1 MLCVVATRPR
11 VKVRGA
17 TQNYIQHTEMAFW
30 KKTATMLLLTLGLSS
45 SFSANRG
52 LLPTRNTAVTVTMMA
67 GTPVIS
73 EWKLLK
79 NGSIVGTVKNH
90 PIIDD
95 GDIITTSRIANPTTL
110 KNNAMVVTES
120 GSKYKLGSPATVL
133 NGKKVTPEKR
143 ELGLI
148 QALRKASTKFS
159 LTGQEVG
166 GTYMLSGKGRRSTSG
181 KSVIWTA
188 YKKDDKGFPKGDAL
202 TVKLSSNVESIEREA
217 DNYRK
222 VTSGRKTGLFVK
234 YYDYVVPAGTSAPFN
249 TQCALVMERGEEDL
263 KAFIARNG
271 PLEGKQL
278 REAAI
283 TAIRCL
289 QAVHAANLV
298 WTDLKTENFVVQTS
312 KGTVFRGIDLESAM
326 PIRENP
332 VDYSPEA
339 CPPEF
344 ADAFLSGTGPY
355 FVLEYNYDIWSLGM
369 MLFEMSTG
377 ESVFEGVSPAQ
388 ITKTLKSPGYVVNV
402 SAVPDEKLRDLVA
415 SCLQTDP
422 VRRPKLTQVFIHP
435 YFLTTGIGPFSF

>member
-1 MLCVVATRPR
+1 
-11 VKVRGA
+11 
-17 TQNYIQHTEMAFW
+17 MAFW
-30 KKTATMLLLTLGLSS
+30 MKTATMLLLTLGLSS
-45 SFSANRG
+45 AFSANRG
-52 LLPTRNTAVTVTMMA
+52 LLPTKNTAVTITMMA
-67 GTPVIS
+67 GTPIIS

-95 GDIITTSRIANPTTL
+95 GDVITTSRIANPTSL
-110 KNNAMVVTES
+110 KNNALVVTES
-120 GSKYKLGSPATVL
+120 GSKYKLGSPAVAL

-148 QALRKASTKFS
+148 QAFRKTSTKFA

-181 KSVIWTA
+181 KSVIWSA
-188 YKKDDKGFPKGDAL
+188 YKKDDKGFPKGDPL
-202 TVKLSSNVESIEREA
+202 TVKLSSNIESIKREA

-222 VTSGRKTGLFVK
+222 VTSGRKSGLFVK
-234 YYDYVVPAGTSAPFN
+234 YFDYVVPAGTSPPFN
-249 TQCALVMERGEEDL
+249 TQCALVMEKGEEDL

-298 WTDLKTENFVVQTS
+298 WTDLKTENFVVQTA
-312 KGTVFRGIDLESAM
+312 KGIVFRGIDLESAM
-326 PIRENP
+326 PIRDNP

-369 MLFEMSTG
+369 MLFELSTG

-402 SAVPDEKLRDLVA
+402 SAVPDEKLRDLVG

-422 VRRPKLTQVFIHP
+422 VRRPTLTQVFIHP